1 MKRMTIIMALVALLA
16 GTAFAAP
23 GKGPHGV
30 PFPHDPGK
38 AIVKMADELKLT
50 PDQKRKVALILK
62 ENRDKAK
69 ALRDGMKTAAGHMG
83 DVMINSP
90 GDEAA
95 VRQAAREMAKA
106 GEELAVHA
114 ARVKTAID
122 QVLTPEQKSQLAAKR
137 DEFKNRF
144 KERSEKRGKALD
156 DWIAEQLKS

>member
-1 MKRMTIIMALVALLA
+1 MKRMTLMLALAALLS

-38 AIVKMADELKLT
+38 AIVKMAEELKLT
-50 PDQKRKVALILK
+50 PEQKRKVALILK

-69 ALRDGMKTAAGHMG
+69 ALRDGMKDAAGHMG
-83 DVMINSP
+83 DVMIKSS

-122 QVLTPEQKSQLAAKR
+122 EVLTPEQKAQLAAKR
-137 DEFKNRF
+137 DEIKNRF
-144 KERSEKRGKALD
+144 RDRSEKRGKALD
-156 DWIAEQLKS
+156 NWIEEQLKS